1 MLRSRYVIGGA
12 YALAVILTVTGVA
25 LASSPPK
32 SGPISPASTAILIV
46 LGFNL
51 VLILAIAT
59 VVGLRL
65 FEMID
70 ARANDAGA
78 RLHLAGDCG
87 QHGAVARGDALQQ
100 PQQVSLVHRAQHLAH
115 PVRVQPA
122 FTMRNGLVQQRQRVA
137 HAPRSGAR
145 DQRQPPRGAVY
156 GPW

>member
-1 MLRSRYVIGGA
+1 MASVMSEFGSENLPTRYSRAWWRDILRSRYVIGGA

-32 SGPISPASTAILIV
+32 NGPISAASTAILVV

-51 VLILAIAT
+51 ALIIAIAT

-78 RLHLAGDCG
+78 RLHLRFVGLFSLA
-87 QHGAVARGDALQQ
+87 AVAPAVIVALFFRCAGQSRRRGL
-100 PQQVSLVHRAQHLAH
+100 
-115 PVRVQPA
+115 VQPA
-122 FTMRNGLVQQRQRVA
+122 RADRGRKLG
-137 HAPRSGAR
+137 H
-145 DQRQPPRGAVY
+145 RGAVLRL
-156 GPW
+156 

>member
-1 MLRSRYVIGGA
+1 MSAFGSESPPPRFSRVWWREILRSRYVIGGA

-51 VLILAIAT
+51 VLILAIAA

-78 RLHLAGDCG
+78 RLHLRFVGNVNNDRDAVCFPCG
-87 QHGAVARGDALQQ
+87 LIQFFDIAIGEHQLRAL
-100 PQQVSLVHRAQHLAH
+100 VCKD
-115 PVRVQPA
+115 
-122 FTMRNGLVQQRQRVA
+122 
-137 HAPRSGAR
+137 SG
-145 DQRQPPRGAVY
+145 
-156 GPW
+156 